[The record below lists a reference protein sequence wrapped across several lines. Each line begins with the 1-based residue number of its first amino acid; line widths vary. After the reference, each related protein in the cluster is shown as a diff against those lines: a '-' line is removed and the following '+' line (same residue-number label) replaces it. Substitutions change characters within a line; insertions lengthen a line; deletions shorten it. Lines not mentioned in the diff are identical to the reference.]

1 MHFESVSITGN
12 GLLKVLSAVAG
23 SEMVDGKLILPE
35 NIGYGYIKSFELGPL
50 MKMTIHRCELKED
63 LSLNRSGSL
72 QEKNE
77 ITFSFR
83 NVFAEEDSRLMPSVQ
98 VSSSDM
104 DVAIFIP
111 ARTKIN
117 VILIS
122 VHIDLLKDLLNEH
135 KENLLLNHMIS
146 SQQPFL
152 YDEIVS
158 PQIRRVAKEMAEANG
173 PAQLNDFFFKLK
185 AQEMIYLFFVELM
198 KREEVDNYPL
208 NAADVGMMYAI
219 KDKILQDLSV
229 PPMIGELV
237 LFSHMSESKMNRLFK
252 QIFGNSIFNYYQRSR
267 MHEAAYLIKDQKLSV
282 SEVGYRMGFTNLS
295 HFTRLF
301 EKHIGLKPKKYSRSS
316 SSFHGIHYSH

>member
-1 MHFESVSITGN
+1 MHFESNSTTGT

-23 SEMVDGKLILPE
+23 SKMVDGKLMLPE
-35 NIGYGYIKSFELGPL
+35 NIGQGYVRSIELGPL
-50 MKMTIHRCELKED
+50 MRMTIHRCEFKED
-63 LSLNRSGSL
+63 LSLNRIGSL

-83 NVFAEEDSRLMPSVQ
+83 NVFSENDSRLMPSVQ

-104 DVAIFIP
+104 DVEVFI
-111 ARTKIN
+111 AAGTKIN

-122 VHIDLLKDLLNEH
+122 VHVDLLKNLLNENN
-135 KENLLLNHMIS
+135 ENLLLNHMIS
-146 SQQPFL
+146 GHQPFL

-158 PQIRRVAKEMAEANG
+158 PEIRHVAKKIAEASG
-173 PAQLNDFFFKLK
+173 PAQLNDFFLKLK
-185 AQEMIYLFFVELM
+185 AQEMIYLFFVELT
-198 KREEVDNYPL
+198 KREEVVSYPL
-208 NAADVGMMYAI
+208 NAIDVHMMYAI

-229 PPMIGELV
+229 PPVMEELV

-267 MHEAAYLIKDQKLSV
+267 MDEAAYLIKDQRLSV

-301 EKHIGLKPKKYSRSS
+301 EKHIGLKPKKYSNSS
-316 SSFHGIHYSH
+316 SSFHGTHYSH